1 MLVHLLALLQVAGG
15 VAGTPA
21 EAPGIPPSADAP
33 RAITEPEIYS
43 GTRGQ
48 LDVAVPRFEG
58 EIEVDGTLDEPPW
71 ASAAALTGFSQYKPV
86 DGLPADD
93 NTEVLVWYSSSAI
106 HFGIRAFEPHGP
118 ANASLA
124 DRDKIESDDHVQILL
139 DTFNDGRSAVVFG
152 VNPFGVQADGSR
164 IEQRTSSRAS
174 SSAAS
179 RNRDPVDLS
188 QDFLYESR
196 GRLTG
201 YGYEVEVR
209 IPFKSLSYQSED
221 TQSWGI
227 NVIRRVQ
234 HSGHEQTWTP
244 ALVGRASFLAQSGTL
259 RDLAGFHRGLVL
271 DINPVVTSAIDGASQ
286 TSGWEYDAQQPQ
298 FGGNI
303 RWGLTSN
310 LTMNGTL
317 NPDFSQVEADAGRTQ
332 YDPRR
337 AVFFAEKRPFF
348 LEGSE
353 YFQTP
358 NRLIYTRRIA
368 DPVAATKFTG
378 KVGGTELAFLS
389 AADDK
394 ALSDSDHYPV
404 FILLRIKRDV
414 GEQSTVGIAYTDRM
428 DGSDYNRLA
437 SADTRFVIGGI
448 YDLRMQGAMSFDRR
462 DGTLT
467 DGHLWDVSLARRGR
481 QFGWDILFKGLDDE
495 LVAGSGFLSRVGIVQ
510 LRGSTSLTGY
520 GQPGAQVERY
530 SGRVSLDMNWR
541 HETFLAGGGLDEFW
555 RAIGGG
561 DLTLR
566 GGWTLRGSFI
576 TERVYYPRELY
587 ADYAVERPSATGTD
601 TIPYVG
607 VPEIAT
613 YNLSLGLTLPRSRH
627 FTGNTSLL
635 IGTDVNYDEWA
646 SGYLFLW
653 RNTLVW
659 RPTDQLRVEGSFVRQ
674 QYIRQIDNSTLCI
687 RDLPRL
693 KIEYQLTRAIFFRF
707 VGQYDATNLDDLRD
721 DTRTGDPILI
731 RDSDGVY
738 QPAPAWTRNDF
749 RIDGLFSFESSPGT
763 VIFAGYGSSMTED
776 DSFRFKRLERTTDG
790 FFVKLSYL
798 LRM

>member
-1 MLVHLLALLQVAGG
+1 MLVPLLALLQVAGG
-15 VAGTPA
+15 VVGNTAEVPGTPF
-21 EAPGIPPSADAP
+21 SANAGG
-33 RAITEPEIYS
+33 AISEPVIYS
-43 GTRGQ
+43 GTLGQ
-48 LDVAVPRFEG
+48 LDVVVPRLG
-58 EIEVDGTLDEPPW
+58 TTMEVDGVLDEAPW
-71 ASAAALTGFSQYKPV
+71 ADAAMLTGFSQYKPV

-93 NTEVLVWYSSSAI
+93 NTEVLVWYSPDAI

-118 ANASLA
+118 PNASLA
-124 DRDKIESDDHVQILL
+124 DRDKIESDDHIQILL
-139 DTFNDGRSAVVFG
+139 DTFDDGRSAIVFG
-152 VNPFGVQADGSR
+152 VNPFGVQSDGSR
-164 IEQRTSSRAS
+164 VEQRTSTRVT
-174 SSAAS
+174 SAT

-196 GRLTG
+196 GRVTE

-244 ALVGRASFLAQSGTL
+244 ALLGRASFLSQGGTL
-259 RDLAGFHRGLVL
+259 LDLAGFDRGLVL
-271 DINPVVTSAIDGASQ
+271 DINPVVTSAINGESQ
-286 TSGWEYDAQQPQ
+286 TTGWEYDAQEPE

-310 LTMNGTL
+310 LTMNGTV
-317 NPDFSQVEADAGRTQ
+317 NPDFSQVEADEGRTQ

-368 DPVAATKFTG
+368 SPVAATKFTG
-378 KVGGTELAFLS
+378 KVGGTELAILS

-394 ALSDSDHYPV
+394 ALSASEGDYPIYNLV
-404 FILLRIKRDV
+404 RIKRDV
-414 GEQSTVGIAYTDRM
+414 GDASTVGIAYTDRVE
-428 DGSDYNRLA
+428 GSDYNRVA
-437 SADTRFVIGGI
+437 SADTRFVFGGI
-448 YDLRMQGAMSFDRR
+448 YDLRMQGAMSFDRA
-462 DGTLT
+462 DGSVT
-467 DGHLWDVSLARRGR
+467 DGHLWDLSLARRGR
-481 QFGWDILFKGLDDE
+481 QFGWDVLFKGLDDE
-495 LVAGSGFLSRVGIVQ
+495 LVAGSGFLSRVDIVQ
-510 LRGSTSLTGY
+510 LRGSTNLTGY
-520 GQPGAQVERY
+520 GQPGATVERY
-530 SGRVSLDMNWR
+530 SGRLSMDMNWR

-555 RAIGGG
+555 RGSVGG

-566 GGWTLRGSFI
+566 GGWALRASFI
-576 TERVYYPRELY
+576 TEEVYYPHELY
-587 ADYAVERPSATGTD
+587 NDYAIESPTATGTD

-607 VPEIAT
+607 VPKIAT
-613 YNLSLGLTLPRSRH
+613 YNLSLGLTLPQSQH
-627 FTGNTSLL
+627 FSGSTSLL
-635 IGTDVNYDEWA
+635 IGQDVNYDEWA
-646 SGYLFLW
+646 PGYLFLW

-659 RPTDQLRVEGSFVRQ
+659 RPTDQLRMEASFVRQ
-674 QYIRQIDNSTLCI
+674 QYLRTVDNSTLRI

-693 KIEYQLTRAIFFRF
+693 KVEYQLTRAIFFRF
-707 VGQYDATNLDDLRD
+707 VGQYDATNVDDLRD
-721 DTRTGDPILI
+721 DTRTENPVLV
-731 RDSDGVY
+731 RNSDGMY
-738 QPAPAWTRNDF
+738 EPALPWTRNDF
-749 RIDGLFSFESSPGT
+749 RVDGLFSFEPSPGT
-763 VIFAGYGSSMTED
+763 VIFAGYGSSLTEE
-776 DSFRFKRLERTTDG
+776 DSFRFQRLERTSDG